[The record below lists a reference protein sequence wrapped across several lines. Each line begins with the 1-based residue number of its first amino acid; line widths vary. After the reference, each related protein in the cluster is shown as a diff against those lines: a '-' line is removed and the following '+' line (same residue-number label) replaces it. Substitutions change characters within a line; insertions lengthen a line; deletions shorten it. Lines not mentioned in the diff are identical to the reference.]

1 MPRRRWK
8 MNNYFSELCQSIIQQ
23 IIVNESRNIEAA
35 AGIMADSIKNNG
47 LIHVSGGHC
56 QCYSMEMFYRAGGL
70 VPVNP
75 LLPHIFA
82 TAPHTA
88 FASDLI
94 YETEGVGEM
103 IFNDQSVSEND
114 CIVLVS
120 VAGRTIPTIDIAL
133 AAKKRGLKIIVLQSL
148 AFSQQT
154 QPKHS
159 SGLFLSD
166 CADVLI
172 DLHVPYG
179 DALISVEGV
188 EEKICPASSVVGFA
202 VIQSLVT
209 ETVCLLANQNVE
221 PPVWV
226 SSNLDRGDDI
236 NRTYIRSMK
245 SRVSC
250 L

>member
-1 MPRRRWK
+1 
-8 MNNYFSELCQSIIQQ
+8 MNNFNELCQSIIHQ
-23 IIVNESRNIEAA
+23 IMANESRNIEAA
-35 AGIMADSIKNNG
+35 ASIMADSIKSDG

-75 LLPHIFA
+75 ILPHLFA
-82 TAPHTA
+82 TAPRTA
-88 FASDLI
+88 YASDLI

-103 IFNDQSVSEND
+103 IFNDQSVSKHD

-120 VAGRTIPTIDIAL
+120 VAGRTIPTIDIAI
-133 AAKKRGLKIIVLQSL
+133 AAQQRGLKVIALQSL

-159 SGLFLSD
+159 SGQFLSD

-179 DALISVEGV
+179 DALFSVEGV
-188 EEKICPASSVVGFA
+188 DEKICPASSVVGFA

-209 ETVCLLANQNVE
+209 ETVCLLAEQNIV

-236 NRTYIRSMK
+236 NRAYIHSMK